1 MPASAGLAFAIDGN
15 GGVMSGEQFDVLIL
29 GGGPGGYPA
38 AIRAAQ
44 LGLKVAVVEKYRVG
58 GTCLHWGCI
67 PTKVILESA
76 EILTIA
82 RDAREYGVSVGDV
95 ALDYGQ
101 VSQRRERVVGQMW
114 KGTQGLLKANGVTT
128 FIGEGVLT
136 SPTSVRVQLA
146 EGGGT
151 QDVTATD
158 LIIATGSVPKSLPGV
173 NIDGDRIIN
182 SDHAVTLPAVPRS
195 VIIVGAGAIGV
206 EFASAWKDMGSDVTV
221 VEVLPRLVPLEDKEV
236 GDELGKQFSRRG
248 IRVLAGAKVA
258 LDSIRTF
265 PDHVELDLESGGSQE
280 KLSAERLLMATG
292 RAGVTSGIGLEALGI
307 RIERGFIQVDGQM
320 RTGVPHLYAIGD
332 VVGGLMLA
340 HKATHEGFIAV
351 ETIAGKNPHA
361 LDPNRVPRCTYCR
374 PQLSSVGLSEEEA
387 VQKGYRVKIGKFP
400 FAASGMATILGER
413 VGFAKIV
420 ADEETMEIL
429 GVHLMGPRVTELIS
443 GPALAKLLE
452 STPEEIA
459 MNVFPHPTLSEA
471 LGEAAHDLEGGA
483 IHFFRAKQP
492 VA

>member
-1 MPASAGLAFAIDGN
+1 MDG
-15 GGVMSGEQFDVLIL
+15 ERFDLLIL

-76 EILTIA
+76 EILTNA
-82 RDAREYGVSVGDV
+82 RGAAEYGVSVGEV
-95 ALDYGQ
+95 GLDYGQ
-101 VSQRRERVVGQMW
+101 VSQRRERVVGQLW
-114 KGTQGLLKANGVTT
+114 RGTQSLLKGNGVTT
-128 FIGEGVLT
+128 FIGEGKLT
-136 SPTSVRVQLA
+136 SPTSVRVQMA

-151 QDVTATD
+151 TDITATD
-158 LIIATGSVPKSLPGV
+158 VIVATGSIPKSLPGIK
-173 NIDGDRIIN
+173 IDGDRVIN
-182 SDHAVTLPAVPRS
+182 SDHAVTLPAAPKS
-195 VIIVGAGAIGV
+195 VIIVGAGAIGA
-206 EFASAWKDMGSDVTV
+206 EFASAWKDMGTEVTL
-221 VEVLPRLVPLEDKEV
+221 VEVLPRIVPLEDREI
-236 GDELGKQFSRRG
+236 GEELGKQFSRRG
-248 IRVLAGAKVA
+248 IRVLAGAKV
-258 LDSIRTF
+258 LLESVKTF
-265 PDHVELDLESGGSQE
+265 PDRVELEVESGGSRE
-280 KLSAERLLMATG
+280 TLSAERLLMATG
-292 RAGVTSGIGLEALGI
+292 RAGVTEGIGLEGLGVK
-307 RIERGFIQVDGQM
+307 IERGFIQVDGQM

-351 ETIAGKNPHA
+351 EAILGREPHS

-374 PQLSSVGLSEEEA
+374 PQIASVGLSEDDA
-387 VQKGYRVKIGKFP
+387 AQQGHRVKVGKFP

-429 GVHLMGPRVTELIS
+429 GIHLMGPRVTELIAGS
-443 GPALAKLLE
+443 ALAKLLE

-459 MNVFPHPTLSEA
+459 LNVHPHPTLSEA
-471 LGEAAHDLEGGA
+471 LGEAAEDVVGQA
-483 IHFFRAKQP
+483 IHFFKPKQP
-492 VA
+492 VG